1 MSAQTEIRELD
12 LRDLDGLLALYRQLH
27 TDDSVPARAEQ
38 LWERI
43 VRDPDLIY
51 VGGFVAGVLVSAC
64 NAAVIPNL
72 TRGARPYA
80 PIENVITHADY
91 RRRGIGSAVIRELV
105 ARCLGRG
112 CYKVMLMSGA
122 ARAEAHHFYEALG
135 FDRNAEQAFV
145 IRVR

>member
-1 MSAQTEIRELD
+1 MSAKTEIRELSAGD
-12 LRDLDGLLALYRQLH
+12 LSALLALYHHLH
-27 TDDSVPARAEQ
+27 ADDPLPARAGEI
-38 LWERI
+38 WERI

-51 VGGFVAGVLVSAC
+51 VGGFAGDSLVAAC

-72 TRGARPYA
+72 TRNARPYA
-80 PIENVITHADY
+80 LIENVITHADY
-91 RRRGIGSAVIRELV
+91 RRRGIGSAVIRDIV
-105 ARCLGRG
+105 ARCWERG

-122 ARAEAHHFYEALG
+122 ARAEAHRFYESLG

>member
-1 MSAQTEIRELD
+1 MSAETEIRTLD
-12 LRDLDGLLALYRQLH
+12 RGDLDGLLALYRQLH
-27 TDDSVPARAEQ
+27 TDDAIPARPEQ
-38 LWERI
+38 IWERI

-51 VGGFVAGVLVSAC
+51 VGGFAGGVLVSAC

-80 PIENVITHADY
+80 LIENVITHAEY
-91 RRRGIGSAVIRELV
+91 RRRGIGSAVIRDLV

-112 CYKVMLMSGA
+112 CYKIMLMSGA
-122 ARAEAHHFYEALG
+122 ARAEAHRFYESLG